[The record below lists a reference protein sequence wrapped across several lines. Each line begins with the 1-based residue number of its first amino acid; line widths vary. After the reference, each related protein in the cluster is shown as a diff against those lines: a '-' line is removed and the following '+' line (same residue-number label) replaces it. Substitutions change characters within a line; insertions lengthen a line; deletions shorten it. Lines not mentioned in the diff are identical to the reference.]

1 MGGVKMKDLQK
12 RLEAA
17 IEISQ
22 IVGKLITAGTIPKE
36 LISFKK
42 DETDPVTW
50 FDEEAQ
56 RRIIDYLQLRFPSDS
71 FYAEESGVRTKDVDN
86 VWVIDPIDGTVNY
99 IAEIP
104 FYCVSI
110 AFVREGRPV
119 LGVVYHPVVNETFY
133 ACKGL
138 GAFLNG
144 RRVSVSKTSNPRES
158 ILTLSH
164 ESGDTHRLVRILERK
179 IRKIRMYGTAALQG
193 AYVAAGRTQAYLTFN
208 ANVVDVAAVQVLVEE
223 AGGMATDWKGQ
234 NLDWPEGQL
243 LFSNGLLHETILHW
257 IEEAEAREGAP

>member
-1 MGGVKMKDLQK
+1 MKKDELRS

-22 IVGKLITAGTIPKE
+22 IVGKFIMSGTIPSE

-56 RRIIDYLQLRFPSDS
+56 RRIIDYLKKRFPSDE
-71 FYAEESGVRTKDVDN
+71 FYAEESGVRTKEIDN

-110 AFVREGRPV
+110 AFMKEGRPV
-119 LGVVYHPVVNETFY
+119 IGVVHHPPVNETFY
-133 ACKGL
+133 ACKGE

-144 RRVSVSKTSNPRES
+144 RRIHVSRISNPRES
-158 ILTLSH
+158 VLTVSH
-164 ESGDTHRLVRILERK
+164 ESGETHKLMKVLESK
-179 IRKIRMYGTAALQG
+179 IRRIRMYGTAALQG
-193 AYVAAGRTQAYLTFN
+193 AYVAAGRTQAYLTFK
-208 ANVVDVAAVQVLVEE
+208 ANVWDVAAVQVLVEE
-223 AGGMATDWKGQ
+223 AGGMSTDWEGN
-234 NLDWPEGQL
+234 NLDWPEGRL
-243 LFSNGLLHETILHW
+243 LFSNGLLHETILNW
-257 IEEAEAREGAP
+257 IEEAGLKRR